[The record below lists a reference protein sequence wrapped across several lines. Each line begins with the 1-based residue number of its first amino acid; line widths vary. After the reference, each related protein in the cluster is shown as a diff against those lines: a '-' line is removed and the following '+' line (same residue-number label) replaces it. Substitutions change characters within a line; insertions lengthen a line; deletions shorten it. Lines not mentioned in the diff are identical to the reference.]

1 MIDKPKGRLQ
11 LVAPAGGWEHLV
23 AALNAG
29 ADAVYLGYSNF
40 GARAYAPNFD
50 LPLLKRAVLFAHER
64 GAKIFLTLNTLIKDS
79 EMEEVAHF
87 LEQYLQ
93 ICQDGIIIQDL
104 GIYSMI
110 NDLFPGVRI
119 HASTQLNIHNLDSVR
134 MLESMGISRVVLAR
148 EMTLSQIKEITENSN
163 IEVEVFSHGSQCYAF
178 SGQCYL
184 SSFASGRS
192 GNRGRCSQPCRMK
205 YRLLYKKDGNLVTK
219 AKKHLYYLSKKDLS
233 AIDMIPEL
241 AASGVDALK
250 IEGRMKTP
258 EYVAI
263 VTSIYRKYI
272 DNYYSNPKEYR
283 VEEKDR
289 YKMGQIFLRDSGTG
303 YLKNEYPPDIVNPKT
318 SGSIGSFAGRIDTI
332 EYNRDKKRVE
342 AVLINS
348 KIPIYQGDLLE
359 IWTNKGNERITV
371 GKTDVVEKDG
381 GKDYIR
387 IPLGK
392 NIWVS
397 ENDRVFKY
405 FDHKLD
411 GEAKCYYLYQKNK
424 PKVKKE
430 AKQPVLKDY
439 ELNFYLSSHRLKDFR
454 PKEGKTD
461 HIQLSVNVYDLPA
474 VSLAAD
480 KGAGHIIYRGEL
492 KPELV
497 ELKEYCKQRGSRLF
511 VSVPSITYD
520 TDIKR
525 LNRDLKLLAE
535 EGLANYEINSLGAL
549 WWVNKEVREI
559 ENLIMGRGLNIF
571 NTLGAEF
578 VSGLVPKT
586 VICEMELSNELNIG
600 EIAALASRKDDL
612 KFSMFGHGYFPV
624 IIAKYRPE
632 MLNIDYDRHREYYL
646 EDIKGYRFRLSSDVW
661 GNILLFNSK
670 KICTLFDLDRLAGS
684 NLSFLRIDTRFLDSR
699 SQDKVIGSYLKAIA
713 MLKEKGEN
721 KYREFIK
728 YLGQD
733 ILFKDYT
740 RAHLLRGVK

>member
-1 MIDKPKGRLQ
+1 M
-11 LVAPAGGWEHLV
+11 
-23 AALNAG
+23 
-29 ADAVYLGYSNF
+29 
-40 GARAYAPNFD
+40 
-50 LPLLKRAVLFAHER
+50 LFAHER
-64 GAKIFLTLNTLIKDS
+64 GAKVFLTLNTLIKDS
-79 EMEEVAHF
+79 EIEEVAHF
-87 LEQYLQ
+87 LEQYVQ
-93 ICQDGIIIQDL
+93 ICQDGLIIQDL

-110 NDLFPGVRI
+110 KDLFPGIRI

-148 EMTLSQIKEITENSN
+148 EMTISQIKEITENSN
-163 IEVEVFSHGSQCYAF
+163 IEVEVFAHGSQCYSF

-192 GNRGRCSQPCRMK
+192 GNRGRCSQACRMK
-205 YRLLYKKDGNLVTK
+205 YRLLYKKDGSLATK
-219 AKKHLYYLSKKDLS
+219 VKKHLYYLSKKDLS

-303 YLKNEYPPDIVNPKT
+303 YLKNEYPPDIVNPRT

-332 EYNRDKKRVE
+332 EYSRNKKKVE
-342 AVLINS
+342 SILINS
-348 KIPIYQGDLLE
+348 RVPIYQGDLLE

-371 GKTDVVEKDG
+371 GKIDVVKKDG

-387 IPLGK
+387 IPLAK

-411 GEAKCYYLYQKNK
+411 GEAKCYYLYQKSK

-430 AKQPVLKDY
+430 TRQPGLKDY
-439 ELNFYLSSHRLKDFR
+439 ELNFYLTSHRLKDFR
-454 PKEGKTD
+454 PGEGKPGPVQ
-461 HIQLSVNVYDLPA
+461 ISVNVYNLPA
-474 VSLAAD
+474 VSLVAD
-480 KGAGHIIYRGEL
+480 KGVRHIIYRGEL

-497 ELKEYCKQRGSRLF
+497 QLKEYCRQRKSLLF
-511 VSVPSITYD
+511 VSIPPIAYD
-520 TDIKR
+520 SDIKR
-525 LNRDLKLLAE
+525 LKKDLKLLAG
-535 EGLANYEINSLGAL
+535 EGLANYELNSLGAL
-549 WWVNKEVREI
+549 FWINKEVKEA

-571 NTLGAEF
+571 NTLGVEF
-578 VSGLVPKT
+578 VFGLVPKAS
-586 VICEMELSNELNIG
+586 ICEMELSNELNIG
-600 EIAALASRKDDL
+600 EITSLASRNYDM

-624 IIAKYRPE
+624 IVAKYKPE
-632 MLNIDYDRHREYYL
+632 MLNIGYDRQGEYYL
-646 EDIKGYRFRLSSDVW
+646 EDVKGYKFRLSSDRW
-661 GNILLFNSK
+661 GNILLFNSRK
-670 KICTLFDLDRLAGS
+670 YVP
-684 NLSFLRIDTRFLDSR
+684 FLTWTELLE
-699 SQDKVIGSYLKAIA
+699 VI
-713 MLKEKGEN
+713 
-721 KYREFIK
+721 
-728 YLGQD
+728 
-733 ILFKDYT
+733 
-740 RAHLLRGVK
+740 